1 LTVVQ
6 RVSRETKKN
15 RKMTT
20 RRTDKA
26 PKTLKESMI
35 RGKEIREE

>member
-6 RVSRETKKN
+6 RGSRETKKN

-20 RRTDKA
+20 RTDKA